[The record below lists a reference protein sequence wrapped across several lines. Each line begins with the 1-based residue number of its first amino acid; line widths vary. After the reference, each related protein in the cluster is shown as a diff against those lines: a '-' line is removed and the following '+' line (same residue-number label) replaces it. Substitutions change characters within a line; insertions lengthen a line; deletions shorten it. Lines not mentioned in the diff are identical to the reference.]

1 MGDIYIM
8 TLLNLLL
15 TKTNVRHRY
24 QNIIH
29 YSMCLFLYIHQ
40 DTNTY
45 IYLGRLNELPT
56 SPGINAPF
64 YLHRLKLITFF
75 IVFYYVDKRLLICIG
90 NRADKWKSLPILYLL
105 TVVKLVR
112 IHFFSQ
118 NNFRNKIPFQLV
130 VHILIL
136 IFPKQINASFLPK
149 MIATKLTILEHTCLK
164 SKFGSTLMPNK
175 VLYLILILQ
184 TKCQQVRKDILNPQ
198 PILVSK

>member
-1 MGDIYIM
+1 MKPQKKPLKIPYFRGHFFFQYCQLAQNQPKSHILLNKNGSMGDIYIM

-15 TKTNVRHRY
+15 TKTNVRHGY

-56 SPGINAPF
+56 SLGINAHF

-75 IVFYYVDKRLLICIG
+75 IVFYSVDKRLLICIG
-90 NRADKWKSLPILYLL
+90 NRADKWKSIPILYLL

-112 IHFFSQ
+112 VHFFSPRIFERKY
-118 NNFRNKIPFQLV
+118 NFN
-130 VHILIL
+130 
-136 IFPKQINASFLPK
+136 
-149 MIATKLTILEHTCLK
+149 
-164 SKFGSTLMPNK
+164 
-175 VLYLILILQ
+175 
-184 TKCQQVRKDILNPQ
+184 
-198 PILVSK
+198 